1 MIFIQLS
8 IWCTLDCYLDF
19 YHVSFFFQPSYL
31 LMNHLKDKFL
41 ANYWDYSIDS
51 GIILIYGTQ
60 FCNIYCE
67 SLEIDV

>member
-1 MIFIQLS
+1 MI
-8 IWCTLDCYLDF
+8 
-19 YHVSFFFQPSYL
+19 
-31 LMNHLKDKFL
+31 HLKDKFL